1 MNRKINLNR
10 PEVSAEEIAK
20 RKNFDSVLKANVKVS
35 KPLIKKPWFLSSIVV
50 ATVAI
55 VTTAVLLNK
64 NNVNQTTSNTTVND
78 SLALEKFYK
87 TEEAKPCIAPPIE
100 GLNIPYTTYKVMA
113 ENGGTFEFKTGSTFT
128 VPKNAFADQNGTII
142 KGEVEIR
149 YREFHDMVDVFVA
162 GIPMTYDSAGTQY
175 HFESAGML
183 EMLAYQNGKEV
194 GMAKD
199 KSVTI
204 EMASNDANPKH
215 NLYLLDTVQNNWAC
229 LGKDKIV
236 KPTKSTEN
244 FNSDVPVKFNET
256 PEYKSIETKKE
267 EAKIIK
273 EEKIAALPKVPAEP
287 KKPAKVNAS
296 KFTFNID
303 VNPKEFPELAVY
315 KGVLFEVGDENK
327 SFTANMYDITWDA
340 ATIKS
345 GTKKDVN
352 YLLTLQKGSKK
363 YDLVVYP
370 VFEGKNHETAMKAY
384 QEKFDKHETVLE
396 KRQADEKKIEVEYL
410 AKVAEY
416 KKNQLE
422 LERKWKAAQDEEF
435 KSLDTEQ
442 KVKRV
447 FAINNFGV
455 YNCDNPHAYPT
466 GVVCIAKLNNDIDKK
481 LEIYDV
487 FLVEKGLNA
496 MFTYSR
502 NPVVKFS
509 FDPKAKNI
517 LWTVEHGKL
526 YYLKPEDFNN
536 FKNGIGTSEIKMHAV
551 QQKFANAEEM
561 KAFFE
566 I

>member
-10 PEVSAEEIAK
+10 PEVSADEIAK

-55 VTTAVLLNK
+55 ITTAVLLNK
-64 NNVNQTTSNTTVND
+64 NNVNPTISNTTVND
-78 SLALEKFYK
+78 SLALENFYK

-100 GLNIPYTTYKVMA
+100 GLNVPYTTYKVMA

-128 VPKNAFADQNGTII
+128 VPKNAFVDPNGTLI

-162 GIPMTYDSAGTQY
+162 GIPMTYDSAGTRY
-175 HFESAGML
+175 HFESAGMM

-199 KSVTI
+199 KSINI

-236 KPTKSTEN
+236 KPTNSIEN

-267 EAKIIK
+267 EAKIVK
-273 EEKIAALPKVPAEP
+273 EEKIAALSKVPAEP

-327 SFTANMYDITWDA
+327 NFTATMYDITWDA

-345 GTKKDVN
+345 GTKKDIN

-384 QEKFDKHETVLE
+384 QEKFDKYETVLE
-396 KRQADEKKIEVEYL
+396 KRQADEKKIEAEYL
-410 AKVAEY
+410 AKVTAY
-416 KKNQLE
+416 KKTQE
-422 LERKWKAAQDEEF
+422 EQERKWKAAQDDAF
-435 KSLDTEQ
+435 KSMDTEQ

-466 GVVCIAKLNNDIDKK
+466 GVVCSAKLNNDIDKK

-536 FKNGIGTSEIKMHAV
+536 FKNGVGTSEIKMHAV

>member
-10 PEVSAEEIAK
+10 PELSADEIAK
-20 RKNFDSVLKANVKVS
+20 RKNFDSILKANVKVS

-64 NNVNQTTSNTTVND
+64 NDVNPTTSNTTIND
-78 SLALEKFYK
+78 SLALEKFYA
-87 TEEAKPCIAPPIE
+87 TEEAKPCIAPPIDS
-100 GLNIPYTTYKVMA
+100 LNIPYTTYKVMA
-113 ENGGTFEFKTGSTFT
+113 ETGGTFEFKTGSTFT
-128 VPKNAFADQNGTII
+128 VPKNAFVDQNGNVI
-142 KGEVEIR
+142 KGEIEIR

-162 GIPMTYDSAGTQY
+162 GIPMTYDSAGTRY

-199 KSVTI
+199 KSINI

-215 NLYLLDTVQNNWAC
+215 NLYILDTVQNNWAC

-236 KPTKSTEN
+236 KPTKPIEN
-244 FNSDVPVKFNET
+244 FNNDVPVKFNET

-267 EAKIIK
+267 DAKIVK
-273 EEKIAALPKVPAEP
+273 EEKIAALPKVPSEP

-327 SFTANMYDITWDA
+327 SFTTNMYDITWDA

-370 VFEGKNHETAMKAY
+370 VFEGKNHETAMKTF
-384 QEKFDKHETVLE
+384 QEKFEKYESVLE
-396 KRQADEKKIEVEYL
+396 KRQAEEKKIEAEYL
-410 AKVAEY
+410 AKVAAY
-416 KKNQLE
+416 QKDLE
-422 LERKWKAAQDEEF
+422 EKERKWRAAQDEAF
-435 KSLDTEQ
+435 KSMDTEQ

-466 GVVCIAKLNNDIDKK
+466 GVVCTAKLNNDAEKK

-536 FKNGIGTSEIKMHAV
+536 FKNGVGTTDIKMHAV
-551 QQKFANAEEM
+551 QQKFANADEM